1 MMTNKT
7 SERLNRWFDE
17 LNTLQKIY
25 REREVIAYVKSTLAD
40 VRRKEQRAARRQ
52 QLDNDQFVMQYITAK
67 K

>member
-17 LNTLQKIY
+17 LNMLQKIY

>member
-7 SERLNRWFDE
+7 SERRNNWFDE

>member
-7 SERLNRWFDE
+7 SERRNKWFDE

-52 QLDNDQFVMQYITAK
+52 QLDDDQFVMQYIAAK